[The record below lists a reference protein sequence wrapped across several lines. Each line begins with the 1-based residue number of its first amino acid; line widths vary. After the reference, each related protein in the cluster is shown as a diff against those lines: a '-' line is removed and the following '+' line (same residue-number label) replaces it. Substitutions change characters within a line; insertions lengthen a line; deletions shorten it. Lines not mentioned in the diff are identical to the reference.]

1 MNLLSQINDDVLSK
15 NTLIFKKFK
24 PIKLIGKG
32 SFGKVYSVQNILTK
46 ENFAMKVESL
56 KITDK
61 ILETE
66 AFYLYSLQGFGFPK
80 FISYGHNQTYNIL
93 IEELL
98 DKSLDTIY
106 IKRNRICPIQE
117 ACLIAIQLIER
128 FEFIHSKNIIY
139 RDIKP
144 DNFLIGKKDPN
155 VIYVID
161 FGLCK
166 KYRSSKTG
174 KHLLPKRTGKFNG
187 TMKYASINALLGK
200 EQSRRDDLIALGY
213 MIIFFVKKKLPWSY
227 DVSYFDRDKYTKLII
242 EKQTDGN
249 GSLFKE
255 IPGEFKEY
263 MKYNMNLKFEQ
274 KPNYEYLKSLFK
286 NILFKMNLNFK
297 NICFNWIN
305 NKNRQLKGYPKN
317 SSKRKS
323 NSYRRIMENLRENSL
338 KTNREGKSQDA
349 AIINDNFN
357 IGLSIS
363 PNKAISNIEN
373 IGTINDN
380 KKFDENKANKN
391 KKININLIKKEEKQ
405 EDIKEIY
412 REIKTN
418 RKLNKFKIMDDIK
431 NNSIIHYKNNKIIK
445 ISKENLD
452 KLKRINSNFNSP
464 RAINFNSKNIIKR
477 KNKLSIININT
488 GRIGPKINLNFS
500 NFPDSCDFRNIIF
513 TERDGEKKYNDLTPK
528 KNINFT
534 KRSINI
540 SNYSPMFKRNIKNI
554 KMISNIRRK
563 SNDNYR
569 KVANLDNTN
578 EYLGN
583 NNKNNLL
590 YKPKLTT
597 QNIGVMIINNYKNK
611 GETKY
616 KKLLINP
623 NKYLSKSNSSS
634 KNHKSKNTYEILL
647 PKHIPFKFK
656 N

>member
-15 NTLIFKKFK
+15 NTLIFKKYK

-249 GSLFKE
+249 GSLFKD

-297 NICFNWIN
+297 NICFTWIN
-305 NKNRQLKGYPKN
+305 NKNRQLN
-317 SSKRKS
+317 
-323 NSYRRIMENLRENSL
+323 
-338 KTNREGKSQDA
+338 
-349 AIINDNFN
+349 
-357 IGLSIS
+357 
-363 PNKAISNIEN
+363 
-373 IGTINDN
+373 
-380 KKFDENKANKN
+380 
-391 KKININLIKKEEKQ
+391 
-405 EDIKEIY
+405 
-412 REIKTN
+412 
-418 RKLNKFKIMDDIK
+418 
-431 NNSIIHYKNNKIIK
+431 IIHIYYY
-445 ISKENLD
+445 
-452 KLKRINSNFNSP
+452 F
-464 RAINFNSKNIIKR
+464 
-477 KNKLSIININT
+477 
-488 GRIGPKINLNFS
+488 
-500 NFPDSCDFRNIIF
+500 
-513 TERDGEKKYNDLTPK
+513 
-528 KNINFT
+528 
-534 KRSINI
+534 
-540 SNYSPMFKRNIKNI
+540 
-554 KMISNIRRK
+554 
-563 SNDNYR
+563 
-569 KVANLDNTN
+569 
-578 EYLGN
+578 
-583 NNKNNLL
+583 
-590 YKPKLTT
+590 
-597 QNIGVMIINNYKNK
+597 
-611 GETKY
+611 
-616 KKLLINP
+616 
-623 NKYLSKSNSSS
+623 
-634 KNHKSKNTYEILL
+634 
-647 PKHIPFKFK
+647 
-656 N
+656 

>member
-1 MNLLSQINDDVLSK
+1 
-15 NTLIFKKFK
+15 
-24 PIKLIGKG
+24 
-32 SFGKVYSVQNILTK
+32 
-46 ENFAMKVESL
+46 
-56 KITDK
+56 
-61 ILETE
+61 
-66 AFYLYSLQGFGFPK
+66 
-80 FISYGHNQTYNIL
+80 
-93 IEELL
+93 
-98 DKSLDTIY
+98 
-106 IKRNRICPIQE
+106 
-117 ACLIAIQLIER
+117 
-128 FEFIHSKNIIY
+128 
-139 RDIKP
+139 
-144 DNFLIGKKDPN
+144 
-155 VIYVID
+155 
-161 FGLCK
+161 
-166 KYRSSKTG
+166 
-174 KHLLPKRTGKFNG
+174 
-187 TMKYASINALLGK
+187 
-200 EQSRRDDLIALGY
+200 
-213 MIIFFVKKKLPWSY
+213 
-227 DVSYFDRDKYTKLII
+227 
-242 EKQTDGN
+242 
-249 GSLFKE
+249 
-255 IPGEFKEY
+255 
-263 MKYNMNLKFEQ
+263 
-274 KPNYEYLKSLFK
+274 
-286 NILFKMNLNFK
+286 
-297 NICFNWIN
+297 
-305 NKNRQLKGYPKN
+305 
-317 SSKRKS
+317 
-323 NSYRRIMENLRENSL
+323 
-338 KTNREGKSQDA
+338 
-349 AIINDNFN
+349 
-357 IGLSIS
+357 
-363 PNKAISNIEN
+363 
-373 IGTINDN
+373 
-380 KKFDENKANKN
+380 
-391 KKININLIKKEEKQ
+391 
-405 EDIKEIY
+405 
-412 REIKTN
+412 
-418 RKLNKFKIMDDIK
+418 MDDIK

-500 NFPDSCDFRNIIF
+500 NFPDLCDFRNIIF
-513 TERDGEKKYNDLTPK
+513 TERDGDKKYNDLTPE

-634 KNHKSKNTYEILL
+634 KNHKSKNTYKILL